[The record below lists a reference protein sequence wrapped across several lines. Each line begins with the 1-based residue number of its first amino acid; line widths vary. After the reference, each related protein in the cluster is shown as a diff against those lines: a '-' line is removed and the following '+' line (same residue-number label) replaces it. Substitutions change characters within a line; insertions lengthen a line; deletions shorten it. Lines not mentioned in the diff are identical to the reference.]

1 LRCARAAALA
11 FYVILGLVEGIW
23 IARIPGV
30 KVRLHLTDG
39 LLGLSLPVGPA
50 GLVAVMPLAGRL
62 ADRLGSARLCRL
74 AGLAVAV
81 LPLALWTADTLAAL
95 IGVLLAF
102 GISGGLMSVGL
113 GAQGVRMEQAYR
125 RPLMA
130 SFYASFSLG
139 GLAGAV
145 LAGLL
150 AWLGG
155 GPAAA
160 LAITVA
166 ATAIVLIAGR
176 SLLAEPAGPGGRE
189 TTRPERQAGLAARRL
204 PGPRR
209 RVRPGRGEGRRRRN
223 PGSSRL
229 TALGLLALCSLIA
242 EGGAATW
249 SGLYLRDNLGA
260 QRVIPAV
267 GFAAFSLAMATGR
280 LAGDRLAARYG
291 PAGTV
296 RRCALLA
303 SAGLASALLSHDPLG
318 AVIGFAISGGGFSC
332 VIPQLVSAA
341 GRLDS
346 DCPGGGIA
354 RVAGVGY
361 LGLVGGPALI
371 GVCASLAGLPAAL
384 GLAAVLGLCVAAF
397 APVLERPL
405 RAPVPGSAERILPHR
420 PDHDL
425 ADVDGG
431 GLADGVHDG
440 PRDVGRGQLRLG
452 LALRAEWPGVGESGL
467 DQGDPDPGANAL
479 GADAR
484 GQRAHRPLGY
494 RVQAPR
500 AGHPAGHRAGEQ

>member
-11 FYVILGLVEGIW
+11 LYVILGLVEGIW
-23 IARIPGV
+23 VARIPGV

-81 LPLALWTADTLAAL
+81 LPLALWTANSLAAL

-102 GISGGLMSVGL
+102 GVTGGLMSVGL
-113 GAQGVRMEQAYR
+113 GAQGVRMEQAYG

-139 GLAGAV
+139 GLAGAI
-145 LAGLL
+145 LGGLL
-150 AWLGG
+150 AWLGTG
-155 GPAAA
+155 RAEA

-176 SLLAEPAGPGGRE
+176 SLLAESASPGGRV
-189 TTRPERQAGLAARRL
+189 TAGPNRRAGRRGLRTRRP
-204 PGPRR
+204 PGTRS
-209 RVRPGRGEGRRRRN
+209 RVRPWRGEGPRWRG

-229 TALGLLALCSLIA
+229 IALGLLALCALIA
-242 EGGAATW
+242 EGGAANW

-260 QRVIPAV
+260 ERGVPAA
-267 GFAAFSLAMATGR
+267 GFAAFSLAMAAGR

-303 SAGLASALLSHDPLG
+303 SAGLASALLSHDSLG
-318 AVIGFAISGGGFSC
+318 AVIGFAVSGAGFSC
-332 VIPQLVSAA
+332 VIPQLFSAA
-341 GRLDS
+341 GRVDS
-346 DCPGGGIA
+346 DFPGEGIA

-361 LGLVGGPALI
+361 LGLVGGPALV

-384 GLAAVLGLCVAAF
+384 GMAAVLGLCVAAF
-397 APVLERPL
+397 AQVLDRPL
-405 RAPVPGSAERILPHR
+405 RAA
-420 PDHDL
+420 
-425 ADVDGG
+425 A
-431 GLADGVHDG
+431 
-440 PRDVGRGQLRLG
+440 
-452 LALRAEWPGVGESGL
+452 PGVTGT
-467 DQGDPDPGANAL
+467 DP
-479 GADAR
+479 
-484 GQRAHRPLGY
+484 
-494 RVQAPR
+494 AP
-500 AGHPAGHRAGEQ
+500 PAG